1 MILTYTLEEL
11 HQTAKK
17 IHENCPSKTI
27 LFYGKM
33 GMGKTTLIKEICKQL
48 GVVDA
53 ISSPTFSLVNE
64 YEGVDSLIY
73 HFDFYR
79 IEDEAE
85 LSQIG
90 YEEYLTKNAW
100 IFIEWPENI
109 PNSLPD
115 QATKIK
121 IIPGKNNNQRVL
133 EDF

>member
-17 IHENCPSKTI
+17 IHENCPSKTV
-27 LFYGKM
+27 LFYGQM

-48 GVVDA
+48 GVLDT

-64 YEGVDSLIY
+64 YKGVDSLIY

-79 IEDEAE
+79 IEDEDE

-90 YEEYLTKNAW
+90 YEEYLTRNAW

-121 IIPGKNNNQRVL
+121 IIPGKNNNQRKL
-133 EDF
+133 ENF